1 MARKKILK
9 YEGTLIKRD
18 ISKWAKDDEKIQK
31 FWEKIKILYF
41 FL

>member
-18 ISKWAKDDEKIQK
+18 ISKWAKDDEKIK
-31 FWEKIKILYF
+31 NSGKRLKILYF